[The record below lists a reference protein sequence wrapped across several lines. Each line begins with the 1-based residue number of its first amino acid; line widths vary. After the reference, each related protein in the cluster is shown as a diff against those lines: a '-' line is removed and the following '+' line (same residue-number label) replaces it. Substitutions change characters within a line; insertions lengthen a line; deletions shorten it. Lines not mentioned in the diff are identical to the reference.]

1 MANTT
6 LDRPIRHRS
15 FTCESLEEVRARREA
30 LEQQLFERLARYNA
44 QVLAMQS
51 RFNVEIDLK
60 EMRDLAHI
68 QEMEARLRQLRAC
81 EKRLK
86 GDLHSKRAA

>member
-1 MANTT
+1 MAKAS

-15 FTCESLEEVRARREA
+15 FACDHLEEVRARREA
-30 LEQQLFERLARYNA
+30 LEQQLLERLSRYNA

-51 RFNVEIDLK
+51 RFNVEIDLR

-68 QEMEARLRQLRAC
+68 QEMEVRLRQLREC
-81 EKRLK
+81 ERALK
-86 GDLHSKRAA
+86 ESLHPRQAA